1 MSDSYVHDYELHNKY
16 NSLKDQN
23 NQRIQEEFD
32 LQQQEQQEIEYEN
45 KFLADN
51 LTNATNEQ
59 VASWRRELEQRLLS
73 DDKTEKPEANNGM
86 NGLESDEDEITN
98 RKANIIDINNNV
110 KPS

>member
-1 MSDSYVHDYELHNKY
+1 MSDSYVHDYELHSKY

-59 VASWRRELEQRLLS
+59 VASWRRELEQRLLT
-73 DDKTEKPEANNGM
+73 DDKTEKSEVNNGM

>member
-1 MSDSYVHDYELHNKY
+1 MSDSYVHDYELHSKY

-32 LQQQEQQEIEYEN
+32 L
-45 KFLADN
+45 

-59 VASWRRELEQRLLS
+59 VASWRRELEQRLLT
-73 DDKTEKPEANNGM
+73 DDKTEKSEVNNGM